1 MIKKI
6 YTFGLLFFLSFAGL
20 QAQTSYYY
28 YYKGEK
34 QYLELN
40 TKQVFVSKKMCT
52 FAELKINYSF
62 YKYKIFYI

>member
-6 YTFGLLFFLSFAGL
+6 LKIGLLLLLPFITYT
-20 QAQTSYYY
+20 QTPYYY

-40 TKQVFVSKKMCT
+40 TKQGIGTVS
-52 FAELKINYSF
+52 
-62 YKYKIFYI
+62 